1 MSAGPSERLLE
12 TAAPTKKTLVF
23 PAVEVPRSWRRP
35 PPVHAA
41 RPSERPTLPTLPP
54 GFAATS
60 RAGNEVVELSGSALE
75 SESAFDLGSIAGL
88 DESDG
93 SVLDLDRLHERRTT
107 VTKRRR
113 ALGHLAVAGLG
124 ALGALVGVVVV
135 PGGAAALAEQAMGVP
150 QGLEGPAR
158 VPREP
163 ASQHTALGPRPVAVI
178 VAPAGGCAA
187 TGAPRVLATR
197 ADLAPGLDVSAAK
210 GGFGVGFAARAGEAR
225 GIWLEGSPLRVS
237 DRVGLWAPVGSA
249 GIARVRHVA
258 VDAGHE
264 EDALDLRV
272 DADDAR
278 TVVPEGEA
286 PVFRVAVVAGLVQA
300 STRDRAR
307 ALWPAPGT
315 GGTRPRRG
323 TAAVPDV
330 RATARE
336 SGGAVVALRQSSTLW
351 LGLIDG
357 HFEASGPLVALTRS
371 GAAIGMPAVAPLRGG
386 GVVAWAERPAGD
398 RDWTIVVASFG
409 RAAGE
414 SREAAPPRVIAPGMS
429 PSIAALPDGDVLLAY
444 AAGAPGSHRVVVQR
458 LARDLEPRGEPIVVS
473 PAALNAGQPAAAV
486 GADGRALVA
495 FFGAERGRA
504 ASVLATALT
513 CDPGKE

>member
-35 PPVHAA
+35 PPVPAA

-60 RAGNEVVELSGSALE
+60 RAGNEVVELSGSALQ
-75 SESAFDLGSIAGL
+75 SGSALDLGSIAGL
-88 DESDG
+88 DESEG
-93 SVLDLDRLHERRTT
+93 SVLDLDRLRERRTT

-113 ALGHLAVAGLG
+113 ALGHLAVASLG

-187 TGAPRVLATR
+187 TGAPRVLAAR
-197 ADLAPGLDVSAAK
+197 AELAPGLDVSAAG
-210 GGFGVGFAARAGEAR
+210 GGFGVGFAASAGEAR
-225 GIWLEGSPLRVS
+225 GMWLDGSPLRVS
-237 DRVGLWAPVGSA
+237 DRFRLRSAAGS
-249 GIARVRHVA
+249 ARVRHVA
-258 VDAGHE
+258 VNAGHE
-264 EDALDLRV
+264 EDALDVRV

-286 PVFRVAVVAGLVQA
+286 PAFRIAVAGDWVQA
-300 STRDRAR
+300 STRGWGK
-307 ALWPAPGT
+307 ALWPAPGA

-323 TAAVPDV
+323 TVAAPDV
-330 RATARE
+330 RAAARE
-336 SGGAVVALRQSSTLW
+336 DGGAVVALRRSPTLW
-351 LGLIDG
+351 LGLVDR
-357 HFEASGPLVALTRS
+357 HLAASGPLLALTRHP
-371 GAAIGMPAVAPLRGG
+371 AAIGMPAVAPLGGG

-409 RAAGE
+409 TGADG
-414 SREAAPPRVIAPGMS
+414 SREVAPPRVIAPGMS

-458 LARDLEPRGEPIVVS
+458 LARDLEPRGEPFVVS
-473 PAALNAGQPAAAV
+473 PDALNAGQPAAAV
-486 GADGRALVA
+486 AADGRALVA
-495 FFGAERGRA
+495 FFGAERGGA
-504 ASVLATALT
+504 SSVLATPLT
-513 CDPGKE
+513 CDPGL